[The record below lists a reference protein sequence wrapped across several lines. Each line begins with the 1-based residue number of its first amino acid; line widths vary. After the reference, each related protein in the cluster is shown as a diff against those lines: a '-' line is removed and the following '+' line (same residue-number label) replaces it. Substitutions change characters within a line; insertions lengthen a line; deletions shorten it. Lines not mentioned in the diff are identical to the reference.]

1 MAAAQSYL
9 SRVGK
14 DILSLSL
21 ASVIRTSLGGLKEGQ
36 KSLED
41 TYRAVSPFSPL
52 KEGAGRRMLERIPVV
67 TLDSM
72 GGMPEQITLDMR
84 YVDVDGATPFR
95 DLIAILALAKNQR
108 PKAALEFG
116 TYFGSTT
123 ANLALNLPDAII
135 HTIDLP
141 EDSTEAAS
149 VIEGRPVDDLHLI
162 QGRKLG
168 KSFRGTPLEQRIVQH
183 QGDTATYDYS
193 VIQDPVTVFLVDGSH
208 TYDYARSDTLRCFA
222 LAQGESTFM
231 WHDCDCYCL
240 GVTTWLAEMI
250 QAGLPVARVK
260 DTSLACMKIDAQDPR
275 VQRVLHS

>member
-1 MAAAQSYL
+1 MAATQSYVT
-9 SRVGK
+9 RVGK
-14 DILSLSL
+14 DILAFSL
-21 ASVIRTSLGGLKEGQ
+21 ASVIRTSLGGFKEGHQ
-36 KSLED
+36 SLED

-52 KEGAGRRMLERIPVV
+52 KEGAGRRMLERIPVAS
-67 TLDSM
+67 LESL

-95 DLIAILALAKNQR
+95 DLIAILALARNQH
-108 PKAALEFG
+108 PKAVLEFG

-123 ANLALNLPDAII
+123 ANLALNLPDATI

-141 EDSTEAAS
+141 EDSTEAAA

-162 QGRKLG
+162 RGRKLG
-168 KSFRGTPLEQRIVQH
+168 RSFRGTPLEQRIVQH

-193 VIQDPVTVFLVDGSH
+193 VIHDPVTVFLVDGSH

-222 LAQGESTFM
+222 LAQGESTFL
-231 WHDCDCYCL
+231 WHDCDCHCL
-240 GVTTWLAEMI
+240 GVTTWLVEMI
-250 QAGLPVARVK
+250 QAGLPVVRVR